1 MPPRSRTP
9 RKPGPV
15 DIEVLRTRLAAGGRV
30 RIGIRAS
37 GQFPDGAV
45 GMVRRIGDPMTDGA
59 DFVQVETSI
68 GGVKDILP
76 FAPADLLAPPARGA
90 AAAVPSSARTA
101 PSSGGSVGRGS
112 AGNTA
117 AGNTAAGNVAAGSA
131 AGAAAGSAA
140 AGRARSGT
148 AGVPSPP
155 SVLSRAGR
163 ASRGLTVPAPDIPMR
178 SRSPI
183 AGSAFAMP
191 RAAEPSKATV
201 PGRSKSGATTGR
213 ARPRR
218 IPATVT
224 IATTEDDT
232 APWTVEA
239 RIGARVCLKA
249 TPVSPARVWEIVK
262 TLGEPRLTALVD
274 SLLAEHRKATQ
285 ARADALARELAAVR
299 AELRAYPDAD
309 S

>member
-9 RKPGPV
+9 RKLGPV
-15 DIEVLRTRLAAGGRV
+15 DIEVLRTRLEAGGRV
-30 RIGIRAS
+30 RVGIRAS

-45 GMVRRIGDPMTDGA
+45 GMVRRIGDPTTDGV

-68 GGVKDILP
+68 GGVKDVLP
-76 FAPADLLAPPARGA
+76 FAPADLVAPPARGA
-90 AAAVPSSARTA
+90 ARAVPSSAGTA
-101 PSSGGSVGRGS
+101 PSRGGSVGR
-112 AGNTA
+112 A
-117 AGNTAAGNVAAGSA
+117 AFESA
-131 AGAAAGSAA
+131 AFESAA
-140 AGRARSGT
+140 SGSTAPGRALSGT
-148 AGVPSPP
+148 AGAASTGGAVPGTA
-155 SVLSRAGR
+155 RAGK
-163 ASRGLTVPAPDIPMR
+163 ALIAPAADVTKR

-183 AGSAFAMP
+183 AGSAVAKP
-191 RAAEPSKATV
+191 SAAEASQSSR
-201 PGRSKSGATTGR
+201 PGPLKSSAATGR
-213 ARPRR
+213 ARLRR
-218 IPATVT
+218 APVTMT

-239 RIGARVCLKA
+239 RIGARVSLKA

-262 TLGEPRLTALVD
+262 TLGEPRLTALVE

-285 ARADALARELAAVR
+285 ARADALTRELAAVR